1 MADIQGNITKGPVLY
16 YLDQLSRSDAS
27 LSRLGMLLEALEQLQ
42 PTYRGLVD
50 VFQQHLFPDYDPAR
64 LEALNNYLRRYWFD
78 EAQGW
83 WRSQQP
89 IEPVFCQGLIKALQ
103 EAINN
108 PITIAVEDPAQ
119 GKRQKALPIDSYW
132 LVVGERFEM
141 TICRSLQQVTLLILT
156 PLPLTHSLEFGIKIR
171 QYGLSDA
178 IQLPLLQTRR
188 DKVPLE
194 LLSKKG
200 AWNETKSREYRRS
213 RIALS
218 PCACA
223 IGPAIR
229 DGAAQKSMENLGGEW
244 WWR

>member
-42 PTYRGLVD
+42 PTYRGLMD

-156 PLPLTHSLEFGIKIR
+156 PPPPNPRPGIWD
-171 QYGLSDA
+171 QDT
-178 IQLPLLQTRR
+178 PVWVVRR
-188 DKVPLE
+188 DTTAAAPDQAGQSAV
-194 LLSKKG
+194 G
-200 AWNETKSREYRRS
+200 AVVEEGRVE
-213 RIALS
+213 
-218 PCACA
+218 
-223 IGPAIR
+223 R
-229 DGAAQKSMENLGGEW
+229 DQVEGVQTVTNRVITVRVRHRTGNP
-244 WWR
+244 